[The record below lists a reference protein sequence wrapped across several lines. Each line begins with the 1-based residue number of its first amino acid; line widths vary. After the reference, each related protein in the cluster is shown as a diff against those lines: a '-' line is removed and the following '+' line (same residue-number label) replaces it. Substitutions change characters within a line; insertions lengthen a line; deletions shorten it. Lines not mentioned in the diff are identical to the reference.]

1 MSIPRNISI
10 VLGLFA
16 LLLLIIPADSTA
28 QDMLKI
34 CINCH
39 GEDGLGKDSDDRD
52 TPIIAGEKAAALED
66 ALYAYL
72 DGARTCV
79 SAPMMCKSVA
89 RLTEEQISEYAAHF
103 SALPYK
109 PAGEDFDAA
118 LAAAGESIHKA
129 NCAKCH
135 GADHPSEA
143 DADIGASMLHGQRK
157 NYLRQAMQQYA
168 SGEREQLPAM
178 EEKLSALSAADVDA
192 LLEYYASYRCKDGEP
207 AQQ

>member
-1 MSIPRNISI
+1 MSNTRIISAVMCVFAVLALVIPVTS
-10 VLGLFA
+10 G
-16 LLLLIIPADSTA
+16 A
-28 QDMLKI
+28 QDMLKL

-39 GEDGLGKDSDDRD
+39 GEDGLGKDSD
-52 TPIIAGEKAAALED
+52 TPIIAGEKTAALED

-89 RLTEEQISEYAAHF
+89 RLSEEQIAEYAAHF

-109 PAGEDFDAA
+109 PAGEEFDAA
-118 LAAAGESIHKA
+118 LAQAGEEIHKA

-178 EEKLSALSAADVDA
+178 EEKIAALSADDIEA
-192 LLEYYASYRCKDGEP
+192 LINYYASYRD
-207 AQQ
+207 